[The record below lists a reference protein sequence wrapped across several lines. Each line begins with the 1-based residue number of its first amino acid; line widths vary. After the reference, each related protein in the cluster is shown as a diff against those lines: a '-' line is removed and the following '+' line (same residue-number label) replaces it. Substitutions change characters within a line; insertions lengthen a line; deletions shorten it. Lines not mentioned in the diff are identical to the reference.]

1 MFELLISSLPVHRT
15 GLPGDE
21 MSFILRSLY
30 PALAGGAL
38 AGQASCFDTSVVTH
52 DHLTIDPNHKNRK
65 PNCQGW

>member
-1 MFELLISSLPVHRT
+1 
-15 GLPGDE
+15 

-65 PNCQGW
+65 PNCQG